1 MHIKFAALL
10 AGALLSAAGI
20 AAAKPC
26 AKPADVTAFD
36 VAGLKSKLM
45 VTALTCN
52 QQDRYN
58 DFVQRFRGELVA
70 HERALH
76 AYFARTF
83 GGRAQHEQDDY
94 ITSLANT
101 QSEAGICD
109 GSLYCERNAGLMDEV
124 LSLPKDTTLT
134 VYAAGRNLVQPVALL
149 ACAMPQRGTE
159 VAQARTGRR

>member
-58 DFVQRFRGELVA
+58 DFVQRFR
-70 HERALH
+70 R
-76 AYFARTF
+76 
-83 GGRAQHEQDDY
+83 
-94 ITSLANT
+94 
-101 QSEAGICD
+101 
-109 GSLYCERNAGLMDEV
+109 
-124 LSLPKDTTLT
+124 
-134 VYAAGRNLVQPVALL
+134 
-149 ACAMPQRGTE
+149 
-159 VAQARTGRR
+159 